1 MKIEPYKGIAQ
12 IYEEI
17 RPSYP
22 EQLIQDII
30 HKTRLLPDDRLLEI
44 GAGTGKATVLFAE
57 KGYSIHAI
65 ELGQDMADIFKKK
78 CSGYPGV
85 TIDVGPFEEWT
96 DQKNRKYDMI
106 FSAQAFDWLD
116 KDRKYRKCHALLK
129 DHGFMALF
137 WYRPSNDKLPI
148 TIEIDRQVNRI
159 IDKYIAEY
167 YSDGGK
173 VDRITR
179 QDQPVQNGV
188 MDSRQIEIEESGL
201 FQLVDKSEYT
211 YAERDNASQYIK
223 ALKSV
228 PAYAAILDG
237 IVDKLVVRMD
247 REIEQ
252 VIQSFG
258 GYVDVVFHY
267 TLYIAQKL

>member
-22 EQLIQDII
+22 EQLIQDVIL
-30 HKTRLLPDDRLLEI
+30 KTQIRPEDRLLEI
-44 GAGTGKATVLFAE
+44 GAGTGKATVQFAE

-65 ELGQDMADIFKKK
+65 ELGQDMADIFRQK
-78 CSGYPGV
+78 CSEYPGV
-85 TIDVGPFEEWT
+85 TIDVGPFEEWI

-106 FSAQAFDWLD
+106 YSAQAFDWLD
-116 KDRKYRKCHALLK
+116 KDTKYRKCHALLK
-129 DHGFMALF
+129 DHGFLALF

-148 TIEIDRQVNRI
+148 TIEIDNHVNGI
-159 IDKYIAEY
+159 IEKYIADF
-167 YSDGGK
+167 YSGGGK
-173 VDRITR
+173 KDRITR
-179 QDQPVQNGV
+179 PNQPTQNGAS
-188 MDSRQIEIEESGL
+188 DARQIEIEESGV
-201 FQLVDKSEYT
+201 FQLVDKYEYT
-211 YAERDNASQYIK
+211 YAERDSASQYIK
-223 ALKSV
+223 AMKSV

-237 IVDKLVVRMD
+237 IEDGIIERMD

-258 GYVDVVFHY
+258 GYVDVVFNY
-267 TLYIAQKL
+267 TLYIAQKI